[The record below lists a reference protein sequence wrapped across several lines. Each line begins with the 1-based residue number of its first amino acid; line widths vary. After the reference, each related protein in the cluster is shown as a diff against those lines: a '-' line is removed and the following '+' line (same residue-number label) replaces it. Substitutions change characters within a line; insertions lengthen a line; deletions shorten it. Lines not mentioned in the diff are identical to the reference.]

1 LSNSG
6 LLRVSEM
13 KFKKKQFVKTTLKMK
28 DNHTWKAPA
37 GYKIVVLDRGV
48 VSFNIP
54 VEWVVAKTEPNF
66 EMNDKAPPDDDARV
80 SVSFWRTPPGI
91 DWSGLPLLPLLADAT
106 KESRAND
113 ILDQGEI
120 IRSPRSDIE
129 LVWREQR
136 FVDPVEKREAY
147 TRVAVARGFDVQA
160 LITSDFWVSDQER
173 LVPIWAE
180 ILNSLQLGRYIEDP
194 TKGIPL
200 H

>member
-1 LSNSG
+1 
-6 LLRVSEM
+6 M

-28 DNHTWKAPA
+28 DNHTWKAPP
-37 GYKIVVLDRGV
+37 GYKIVMLDRGV

-54 VEWVVAKTEPNF
+54 LEWVVAKTEPNF

-80 SVSFWRTPPGI
+80 SVSYWQTPPGI
-91 DWSGLPLLPLLADAT
+91 DWSGLPLLPLLVDAT

-129 LVWREQR
+129 IVWREQR
-136 FVDPVEKREAY
+136 FLDPVEKREAY
-147 TRVAVARGFDVQA
+147 TRIAVARGFDVQA

-194 TKGIPL
+194 TKGVTL